1 MHRFYLPP
9 TQCQGPTLFLTGA
22 EAHHGTRVL
31 RLQRKD
37 KVTVVNGTGGE
48 FLCEVEASDR
58 DKVKLAVIE
67 GRTAPP
73 RLCRITLLV
82 GIPKGKII
90 ESIIQKATE
99 LGASRI
105 VPLITERVV
114 VKLDAREGARKAAKW
129 QQIAI
134 EAIKQCGSPWL
145 PFVEAPATPKG
156 LLERNES
163 FDLPLVASLQPGSKH
178 AREFFDE
185 FRFKHKRQPDSVCI
199 WIGPEGDLTET
210 ETAAMRAAGALP
222 ITLGSLVLRVETAA
236 IYCLAV
242 VNHEVSASSNKL

>member
-9 TQCQGPTLFLTGA
+9 DQTQGPTLFLTGA

-31 RLQRKD
+31 RLHRKD
-37 KVTVVNGTGGE
+37 KVTLLNGAGAE
-48 FLCEVEASDR
+48 FLCEIEASDR
-58 DKVKLAVIE
+58 DKIKLAVLE
-67 GRTAPP
+67 HRQAPS
-73 RLCRITLLV
+73 RLSQVTLLV

-99 LGASRI
+99 LGAARI
-105 VPLITERVV
+105 VPLLTERVAI
-114 VKLDAREGARKAAKW
+114 KLDAKEAVRKAIKW
-129 QQIAI
+129 QQIAV

-145 PFVEAPATPKG
+145 PAIEPAVTPQAF
-156 LLERNES
+156 LHRHEP

-178 AREFFDE
+178 VREFFDH
-185 FRFKHKRQPDSVCI
+185 FRSAQYRRPTSVSI
-199 WIGPEGDLTET
+199 WIGPEGDLTEA
-210 ETAAMRAAGALP
+210 EITAITSSGVHP

-242 VNHEVSASSNKL
+242 VNHELSANS

>member
-9 TQCQGPTLFLTGA
+9 DQTQGLVLFLTGA

-31 RLQRKD
+31 RLKRKD
-37 KVTVVNGTGGE
+37 RVTLLNGAGSD

-58 DKVKLAVIE
+58 DKIKLAVIE
-67 GRTAPP
+67 ERRVPP
-73 RLCRITLLV
+73 RPCEITLLI

-99 LGASRI
+99 LGVARI
-105 VPLITERVV
+105 VPLLTERVV
-114 VKLDAREGARKAAKW
+114 IKLDAKEVLHKASKW
-129 QQIAI
+129 QQIAV

-145 PFVEAPATPKG
+145 PVIEPPLTPQTF
-156 LLERNES
+156 LARNER
-163 FDLPLVASLQPGSKH
+163 FDLPLVASLQPGSQH
-178 AREFFDE
+178 AREFFDD
-185 FRFKHKRQPDSVCI
+185 FRSQHQRQPASVCI
-199 WIGPEGDLTET
+199 WIGPEGDLTKT
-210 ETAAMRAAGALP
+210 ENTAITNGGALP

-242 VNHEVSASSNKL
+242 INHELSAQS